1 MDNNLVENAIR
12 PFVIG
17 GKNFLFC
24 DTVTGANASAYLYS
38 LIETAKAN
46 YIEPHAYLRTVF
58 TELPNATTVEEIE
71 ALLPVPTDGDSL
83 AKVS

>member
-1 MDNNLVENAIR
+1 MSSCSSSL
-12 PFVIG
+12 
-17 GKNFLFC
+17 
-24 DTVTGANASAYLYS
+24 SYLACETRMPSYS
-38 LIETAKAN
+38 LRQAN
-46 YIEPHAYLRTVF
+46 RIEPYAYLRTVF